1 MNGSYGNS
9 ILPLPK
15 LANEDMPDST
25 PCKSDT
31 SWLNLLEIGLIPEH
45 RSLVILGTE
54 QVDDAVEE
62 KSQ

>member
-1 MNGSYGNS
+1 MNGSSGNS

-25 PCKSDT
+25 PFKSDT